1 MAEKD
6 VAIPQHHRL
15 AMGDAIDGKSLP
27 TQTKQETKTVTGGV
41 VYTADKSSQVKSKWE
56 LLTI

>member
-27 TQTKQETKTVTGGV
+27 AQSKQETKDSTGGV
-41 VYTADKSSQVKSKWE
+41 QYDANKGSQVKGK
-56 LLTI
+56 

>member
-27 TQTKQETKTVTGGV
+27 AQTKQETKTVTGGV
-41 VYTADKSSQVKSKWE
+41 VYTADKSSQVKSK
-56 LLTI
+56 